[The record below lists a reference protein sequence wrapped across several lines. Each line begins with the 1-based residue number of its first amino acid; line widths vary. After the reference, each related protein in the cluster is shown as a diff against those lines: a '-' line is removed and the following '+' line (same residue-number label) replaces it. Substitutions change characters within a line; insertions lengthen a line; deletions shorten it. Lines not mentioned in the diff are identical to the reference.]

1 MLNKF
6 FTSVFTNEDDAPELI
21 LSAGS
26 KFLWGERSGD
36 PFEYKG
42 LISEEFINDI
52 EVNEEIV
59 EKLLA
64 QINPNKS
71 NISECIHPRVLKEC
85 AISLAGPVT
94 QIFKKSLESATLPPQ
109 WTKGDITA
117 IHKGGSRHEAK
128 NNRPITIT
136 SVLCRTLEKVV
147 KVSIIEHLDR
157 QAQLSDKQHGFRS
170 KRSCLTNLL
179 LNLEEITSMV
189 DDGHSVDQMY
199 LDFQKAFDKVPHQ
212 RLLFKLK
219 KAGISGGLLSWI
231 ESFLSQR
238 TQRVKVNGKYSGW
251 RRAISGVPQGSVLGP
266 LLFILF
272 INDLPDIVKSASTSI
287 FADDTQ
293 LSGKANTQEDTDK
306 IQSDLDALEK
316 WSKIWKLKFN
326 ASKCHVLHFG
336 GKNKKQNYSLCDH
349 ILTTVTEEKDLGV
362 IISEDLKA
370 EKNVAKNV
378 KKADKI
384 LGMIRRTFSFMNK
397 DMLQQLIKVF
407 IRPHLE
413 YAQQAWSPYL
423 RKDINLLESVQRRA
437 TKLLDS
443 IAHKTYEDRLKFLN
457 LYNIED
463 RLRRGD
469 MILMFRIMKEDLDIR
484 REDLFS
490 CAKLTSTTRG
500 HNLKVNH
507 GKPANL
513 EIRRRFY
520 SQRVVVPWNK
530 LPQHIV
536 ECDSVDSFKMNYDRW
551 CGKVSC

>member
-1 MLNKF
+1 MLKRKYLVSVEDPNSTTTEDQTQTQQHLNVNKGDYKELNRLLTEIDWKSTFDSKNLSDCLDRFYEVVKDQIEKCIPYKKARPKRDRPPWMDKAARKHIKKKSCAWDRYLKSKNYNKYLAYIKVRNKTNKDIRKAKKRFEEDIAANCKSNPKGFYKYANFKSKSHKSVIRLKNEDGSLSMKDEENAALLNKF

-189 DDGHSVDQMY
+189 DDGHSVDQIY

-212 RLLFKLK
+212 RLLFKLE

-238 TQRVKVNGKYSGW
+238 TQRVKVNGKFSV
-251 RRAISGVPQGSVLGP
+251 SGVPQGSVLGP
-266 LLFILF
+266 LVFILF

-287 FADDTQ
+287 FADDTK

-326 ASKCHVLHFG
+326 A
-336 GKNKKQNYSLCDH
+336 
-349 ILTTVTEEKDLGV
+349 I
-362 IISEDLKA
+362 
-370 EKNVAKNV
+370 
-378 KKADKI
+378 
-384 LGMIRRTFSFMNK
+384 
-397 DMLQQLIKVF
+397 
-407 IRPHLE
+407 
-413 YAQQAWSPYL
+413 
-423 RKDINLLESVQRRA
+423 
-437 TKLLDS
+437 
-443 IAHKTYEDRLKFLN
+443 
-457 LYNIED
+457 
-463 RLRRGD
+463 
-469 MILMFRIMKEDLDIR
+469 
-484 REDLFS
+484 
-490 CAKLTSTTRG
+490 
-500 HNLKVNH
+500 
-507 GKPANL
+507 
-513 EIRRRFY
+513 
-520 SQRVVVPWNK
+520 
-530 LPQHIV
+530 
-536 ECDSVDSFKMNYDRW
+536 
-551 CGKVSC
+551 